1 MSRVRKRSLDSQI
14 QQCLNDAE
22 ALKSAE
28 PSSQKL
34 CQERLRALLSLQE
47 RQDRQDKTEALE
59 AEITRLTA
67 ETKSL
72 KALAAT
78 QPEPVTQPD
87 SDTIAQKLAQIRG
100 RITVSDDLSATPSEV
115 VPPPATEEEIALEA
129 ERAEELKRQQQELIT
144 ARKLQAEIEHES
156 KLATIKKEMAAV
168 EEANEKEYAKHPE
181 LRRKPYKPLS
191 TDGLAEGFQRP
202 KTWSK
207 W

>member
-1 MSRVRKRSLDSQI
+1 MTTEATLTPTQKDAVEKVKALQRLTTATGFISKRSVG
-14 QQCLNDAE
+14 
-22 ALKSAE
+22 
-28 PSSQKL
+28 
-34 CQERLRALLSLQE
+34 
-47 RQDRQDKTEALE
+47 
-59 AEITRLTA
+59 EILGKLTA
-67 ETKSL
+67 EIESL
-72 KALAAT
+72 KALATT

-115 VPPPATEEEIALEA
+115 VPPPPTEEEIALEA

-168 EEANEKEYAKHPE
+168 EEANEKEYVKHPE